1 MKGGQVTG
9 CVAQKA
15 VLRSIMERLEN
26 GTAGKGANQP
36 FQRGSRAFIPDEKRT
51 NP

>member
-9 CVAQKA
+9 CERKKPF
-15 VLRSIMERLEN
+15 LRSIMERLEN

-36 FQRGSRAFIPDEKRT
+36 FQRGHKAFIRDEKRT
-51 NP
+51 NL